1 MNRKTLTEIVADL
14 TGQPFGSIR
23 NLVPILQDAD
33 LMTMGVQGRRDDLSI
48 TSRVNLLLAA
58 VLDCPRGVW
67 PADNVKAW
75 RDLPMTS
82 ATTRGEGL
90 SEKERVLTAWGIIPA
105 ESDLGAALEAVFEF
119 GGAVEFY
126 GADRAVVHIASS
138 SFEFGGKGELPAIER
153 IIRINRAA
161 FEKLR

>member
-33 LMTMGVQGRRDDLSI
+33 LMTMGVQGRRDDLSA

-67 PADNVKAW
+67 PADNVKRW
-75 RDLPMTS
+75 RDLPMAS
-82 ATTRGEGL
+82 ATPDAFKAAEWIRPADDLG
-90 SEKERVLTAWGIIPA
+90 RVLDDVLENII
-105 ESDLGAALEAVFEF
+105 LGTFKGSV
-119 GGAVEFY
+119 AVEFY
-126 GADRAVVHIASS
+126 GADRAVVHVNGAA
-138 SFEFGGKGELPAIER
+138 FEFGFGEASPPISR
-153 IIRINRAA
+153 IIRINRETFRRLAA
-161 FEKLR
+161 